1 MVHDS
6 RVTWFSSSSSFYLT
20 RNAGPRAVSSCC
32 CCCCCKYGSSLH
44 VRFKYRQTSA
54 SWISFGVGAG
64 SKIGNCVPAA
74 GLWTIY
80 VLVFLRSHFSHF
92 NEPPAQKKMGVE
104 GETKGGGSPF
114 FAPTGEIPAEPKQS
128 LNFVSAFSAY
138 FIASKSAALEAK
150 AFSRP
155 IFVDSFFAYQT
166 ERFSCHKY
174 IFIATYSI
182 PET

>member
-1 MVHDS
+1 M
-6 RVTWFSSSSSFYLT
+6 
-20 RNAGPRAVSSCC
+20 GAV
-32 CCCCCKYGSSLH
+32 CKFGSNTGRLLLH
-44 VRFKYRQTSA
+44 EFPSGWEQAQKSE
-54 SWISFGVGAG
+54 I
-64 SKIGNCVPAA
+64 
-74 GLWTIY
+74 
-80 VLVFLRSHFSHF
+80 VFLPQVFEQYMFLFSFEVTSHTSTSH
-92 NEPPAQKKMGVE
+92 PPKKKMGVE

-174 IFIATYSI
+174 IFISTYSI